1 MGGRTGGIITTARL
15 SHNNFPLIDLHV
27 EWDQYTTCQIQVVV
41 LIDGLIYCDFS
52 FIVSFIVISELL
64 GEWGFAT
71 ILPDIWN

>member
-15 SHNNFPLIDLHV
+15 SNNNISLIDLHV

-41 LIDGLIYCDFS
+41 LMYGLISCDFS

-64 GEWGFAT
+64 RELGFAT
-71 ILPDIWN
+71 I

>member
-27 EWDQYTTCQIQVVV
+27 EWDHYTTCQTKVVL
-41 LIDGLIYCDFS
+41 LIDGLIYSDFS